1 MSHTRPALYR
11 SRALAVAVAVSTGL
25 ALASCSSDEGDAAA
39 TSSATTTAGETTEA
53 QDVLPDAAALAEILD
68 RAVDP
73 EVPTEQKADTV
84 EDGHEAAEL
93 FEVMTRAKQESGA
106 EIEVI
111 DPVLPG
117 ETPEIATASVRMTL
131 PDQEQ
136 DFQDSVEFVKQ
147 DEQWKLSRAAACG
160 LVEKVAADQVP
171 PVCGGDAEGQDPN
184 ADDPNAEQDP
194 DNPNDPNAEGQE
206 RQDPAPEPEPQP
218 EPQPEPDPAPTPAG
232 DPAIRDAL
240 LGAGVDPATADQLA
254 ANPDATI
261 AAAESMGI
269 DRGTAEQFRTNPQGA
284 VDALRAAGIDPVTA
298 APMLAAQL

>member
-39 TSSATTTAGETTEA
+39 TSSATTTAEETTEA

-194 DNPNDPNAEGQE
+194 NNPNDPNAEGQE
-206 RQDPAPEPEPQP
+206 QQDPAPEPEPQP